1 VVEAMVD
8 PTLFYAALKGAAS
21 AAASAGTKFAAEKA
35 FNRETRAV
43 EEVIAMAIVRAIE
56 QSRPAGAQGDE
67 AWWSRAGQRVIAPF
81 LHRDVSGPVL
91 QAAAADPD
99 PVAVE
104 ETLVVALDKRGH
116 DLAELARGLGFDA
129 ELFLSQIPSIIIDE
143 LNSAAVEPNSPL
155 LALGQFAVM
164 RRIENHLNTTLAHR
178 PDDATSAL
186 AASIR
191 VVLTQFGSRIAD
203 FREYVLNDMAAA
215 GEELLGAEWDALLRD
230 GDGPVLGLHWDLF
243 GWTTTLEALVRHRKR
258 WMPVV
263 EDCSR
268 FRVQLQEAEVQ
279 IGTVFHGGAG
289 VSVVGD
295 LELLEHFLDWSQ
307 APDTGQPSTETQ
319 TRLLLT
325 MARAAQAAFAEVP
338 GGDVTPIPAPGPDRK
353 LYDPDWLANLLERLE
368 RRPRRSELPPTVPES
383 TSATLAVINSV
394 WDKFA
399 AAARVRDLLIERLHH
414 FESSGGRL
422 AGQAGRTAID
432 AGWQDAVHAG
442 LAQQRT
448 AGPVDG
454 AASGVFARRN
464 SKYGIA
470 FEIIAPAPADDEIT
484 REAQQTGW
492 TRPLVLGRLS
502 RDASVW
508 AGVQDPSPFWM
519 HDIQLSAVTRDGT
532 WLGLELLINLLDRPD
547 AAPVN
552 RHGAQGH
559 IDFGGEP
566 ITTSWTFLMT
576 DVDLDDVRWWVV
588 RWPEAAGRTNRRELL
603 RIQT

>member
-1 VVEAMVD
+1 V
-8 PTLFYAALKGAAS
+8 
-21 AAASAGTKFAAEKA
+21 
-35 FNRETRAV
+35 
-43 EEVIAMAIVRAIE
+43 
-56 QSRPAGAQGDE
+56 
-67 AWWSRAGQRVIAPF
+67 
-81 LHRDVSGPVL
+81 
-91 QAAAADPD
+91 
-99 PVAVE
+99 
-104 ETLVVALDKRGH
+104 
-116 DLAELARGLGFDA
+116 
-129 ELFLSQIPSIIIDE
+129 
-143 LNSAAVEPNSPL
+143 
-155 LALGQFAVM
+155 
-164 RRIENHLNTTLAHR
+164 
-178 PDDATSAL
+178 
-186 AASIR
+186 
-191 VVLTQFGSRIAD
+191 
-203 FREYVLNDMAAA
+203 
-215 GEELLGAEWDALLRD
+215 
-230 GDGPVLGLHWDLF
+230 
-243 GWTTTLEALVRHRKR
+243 
-258 WMPVV
+258 
-263 EDCSR
+263 
-268 FRVQLQEAEVQ
+268 
-279 IGTVFHGGAG
+279 
-289 VSVVGD
+289 
-295 LELLEHFLDWSQ
+295 
-307 APDTGQPSTETQ
+307 
-319 TRLLLT
+319 
-325 MARAAQAAFAEVP
+325 
-338 GGDVTPIPAPGPDRK
+338 
-353 LYDPDWLANLLERLE
+353 
-368 RRPRRSELPPTVPES
+368 
-383 TSATLAVINSV
+383 TLAVINSV

-470 FEIIAPAPADDEIT
+470 FEIIAPAPADDDIT

-519 HDIQLSAVTRDGT
+519 HDIQVSAVTRDGT